1 MLSINVN
8 DHIIVYV
15 LCFKKIE
22 IISLPQASTY
32 AIMFAQEPEEN
43 EVIANLGIVWGP
55 LASCTF
61 YSALLILSNY
71 IINGTW
77 GQGHIDIGTSTF
89 FSHRSLELGN

>member
-43 EVIANLGIVWGP
+43 EVI
-55 LASCTF
+55 C
-61 YSALLILSNY
+61 
-71 IINGTW
+71 
-77 GQGHIDIGTSTF
+77 
-89 FSHRSLELGN
+89 